1 MCVCV
6 CRLEPVTCPIIR
18 NECNFSIEVP
28 YPESMDLL
36 RFDSEV
42 EWSRIVLAAYATSP
56 AVQNASSMDQWQ
68 VTYANPFGFAG
79 DGAWE
84 DGVPWDRQEPIQ
96 ADLAMN
102 RALLTTGTKASSK
115 PWLGFKEA
123 AFTLE
128 NAKVSKMFAV
138 LPEYSN
144 AIWGVARDVIANVY
158 GVAVVHLLD
167 REPGVLRA
175 GWLIAMIDGCFHT
188 IPWYSARLLC
198 RLGMNAL
205 SQRRGTFRITPPNGT
220 FERCVAEWG
229 EVRRKAGVDRDD
241 VNKAA
246 CVFHKIAGRPASGCR
261 TQGRKFWLQ
270 YAARHKA
277 AAGHGAR
284 EL

>member
-1 MCVCV
+1 
-6 CRLEPVTCPIIR
+6 
-18 NECNFSIEVP
+18 
-28 YPESMDLL
+28 MDLL
-36 RFDSEV
+36 HFDSEV

-79 DGAWE
+79 DGTWE

-144 AIWGVARDVIANVY
+144 AIWGVARDVIANV
-158 GVAVVHLLD
+158 
-167 REPGVLRA
+167 
-175 GWLIAMIDGCFHT
+175 
-188 IPWYSARLLC
+188 RLLVLVPC
-198 RLGMNAL
+198 WRLAL
-205 SQRRGTFRITPPNGT
+205 LRH
-220 FERCVAEWG
+220 EVAC
-229 EVRRKAGVDRDD
+229 VDRSL
-241 VNKAA
+241 
-246 CVFHKIAGRPASGCR
+246 HKRLV
-261 TQGRKFWLQ
+261 TFDLL
-270 YAARHKA
+270 H
-277 AAGHGAR
+277 
-284 EL
+284 